1 MTRQCV
7 LIADDDPEVRA
18 SLAAVVATDAGLEVV
33 ASAGNAAEAIAL
45 ADHHQP
51 DVALVDFRMPGGGPW
66 AAQEI
71 ARVSPAT
78 RVLALS
84 AHADKGAVLEM
95 LRAGVVGYLVK
106 GASAE
111 DVLDAIT
118 RLLRGEAVLSCEVTA
133 DVVRELADQLERR
146 SVGEEVERT
155 RLRHIASAL
164 EPGVLSI
171 VFQPIVELHGRQPV
185 GFEALARFPLEPVRS
200 PDRWFSEAREA
211 GLGDQLEAA
220 ALRVALASLPRVPDG
235 CFLSVNLNP
244 DSLGNDDV
252 LEVLEGADL
261 TRVVL
266 ELTEHTNVS
275 DYDALELA
283 LQRLRARGLRVAVDD
298 AGAGF
303 SSLRHVLRLAPDLLK
318 IDRSV
323 IQDVE
328 HDPAARAL
336 TASMLAFA
344 TELGIVV
351 VAEGVEDE
359 ATVVV
364 LEKLGIAWGQGF
376 ALGLPAALQARTA
389 WARRTASNTDAGAG
403 AEHPPLLHTGSVQRR
418 AFPDGAGMVA
428 PPVVLEATLNE
439 LSCVPWTRVW
449 RGHRSARRL

>member
-7 LIADDDPEVRA
+7 LIADDDAEVRA

-45 ADHHQP
+45 ADRHQP

-155 RLRHIASAL
+155 RLRRIASAL

-171 VFQPIVELHGRQPV
+171 VFQPIVELHGRQRV

-266 ELTEHTNVS
+266 ELTEHTTVS

-351 VAEGVEDE
+351 IAEGVEDE

-376 ALGLPAALQARTA
+376 ALGLPAGLQARTA
-389 WARRTASNTDAGAG
+389 WARTASNTDAGAG